1 MRVYELMRTVAVG
14 PLRIR
19 LWIDG
24 DEGPCEHCEEMA
36 DELALCA
43 STLADEED
51 DPLVLA
57 EKLANTLNNL
67 NAIEVTDSN
76 GNGGL
81 VYPNWP

>member
-1 MRVYELMRTVAVG
+1 MRVYELTRSVVVG

-57 EKLANTLNNL
+57 EKLANVLNNL
-67 NAIEVTDSN
+67 TAVEVVDAN
-76 GNGGL
+76 GNGAK
-81 VYPNWP
+81 VTP

>member
-1 MRVYELMRTVAVG
+1 MRVYELTRSVVVG

-57 EKLANTLNNL
+57 EKLANVLNNL
-67 NAIEVTDSN
+67 TAVEVVDAN
-76 GNGGL
+76 GNGARVTL
-81 VYPNWP
+81 

>member
-1 MRVYELMRTVAVG
+1 MRVYELTRSVVVG

-57 EKLANTLNNL
+57 DKLANVLNNL
-67 NAIEVTDSN
+67 TAVEVVDAN
-76 GNGGL
+76 GNGARVTL
-81 VYPNWP
+81 

>member
-1 MRVYELMRTVAVG
+1 MRVYELTRSVVVG

-24 DEGPCEHCEEMA
+24 DGGPCEHCDELA

-57 EKLANTLNNL
+57 EKLANVLNNL
-67 NAIEVTDSN
+67 TAVEVVDID
-76 GNGGL
+76 GNGAK
-81 VYPNWP
+81 VTP